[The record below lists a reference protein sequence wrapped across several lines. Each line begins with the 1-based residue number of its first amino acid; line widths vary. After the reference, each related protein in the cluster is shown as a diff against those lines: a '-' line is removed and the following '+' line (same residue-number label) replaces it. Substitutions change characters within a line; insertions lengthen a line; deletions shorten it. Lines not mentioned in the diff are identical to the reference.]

1 MKGWFWSCF
10 SRVTACHL
18 LSDSSVWSSSNT
30 PPPPPRNQLD
40 THSLSRTH
48 TRVRISWK
56 RCRAAFLLH
65 GLTCVFQQKT
75 QKLFSTN
82 NSSPQNTM
90 DFSSPSP
97 PPPQLPTPV
106 RSAWPSAENQIYIYI
121 LKCGSVGN
129 ENDFSVSVFHT
140 KNSRLALAAEAFKP
154 NKPKPTFV
162 IPVPA
167 VQPEEMRPAHLDSAE
182 LETFSQTTGGDM

>member
-1 MKGWFWSCF
+1 MIRQCG
-10 SRVTACHL
+10 VHL
-18 LSDSSVWSSSNT
+18 I
-30 PPPPPRNQLD
+30 PPLLPPGISW
-40 THSLSRTH
+40 THTVFPEH
-48 TRVRISWK
+48 TRVSESHGS
-56 RCRAAFLLH
+56 AAELPSFSMGSLVFSSRRPKNYLAPIILH
-65 GLTCVFQQKT
+65 HKT
-75 QKLFSTN
+75 QWT
-82 NSSPQNTM
+82 P
-90 DFSSPSP
+90 PP